1 LSSDPP
7 EAAPSPGHQPVLLA
21 EVLEHLAPR
30 PGEVAVDATL
40 GRGGHAIELL
50 RAIRGGVA
58 PGLAASSA
66 HSGLLIGIDRDRE
79 NLAAAGARLAVEAG
93 LAAIPIE
100 PAIAPRNEP
109 APGSIANASPVRLVH
124 ADFAQI
130 DEVLASRGL
139 AADLVLADLGA
150 SSPHFD
156 DPERGFSFRHE
167 GPLDMR
173 LDRSGGVTAAD
184 LVAQLPERDLA
195 ETIRRLGEE
204 PFAARIARKIA
215 RVRAAAPIST
225 TTQLAD
231 LVRDAYGPRARH
243 SRMHP
248 ATRTFM
254 ALRIAVNDELGSL
267 QRLLARIGMAARLA
281 AANEGGW
288 LRRGARIGVIAFH
301 SLEDRMVK
309 HAFAQ
314 CEAEGLLRRRP
325 RRSILPSEVE
335 IGHNPRARSARL
347 RVAMV
352 GGLP

>member
-1 LSSDPP
+1 M
-7 EAAPSPGHQPVLLA
+7 LLA

-30 PGEVAVDATL
+30 PGTVAVDATL

-50 RAIRGGVA
+50 RAVVA
-58 PGLAASSA
+58 GAPSGDPAWSGPPGL
-66 HSGLLIGIDRDRE
+66 LVGIDRDRE
-79 NLAAAGARLAVEAG
+79 NLAAAAARLATETG
-93 LAAIPIE
+93 LAPSPIE
-100 PAIAPRNEP
+100 PAIFPQTNLAPRTAADP
-109 APGSIANASPVRLVH
+109 SPVRLVH
-124 ADFAQI
+124 ADFAQLG
-130 DEVLASRGL
+130 EVLSSRGL
-139 AADLVLADLGA
+139 AADLLLADLGA

-173 LDRSGGVTAAD
+173 LDRSGGITAAD
-184 LVAQLPERDLA
+184 LLAQLPERDLA

-204 PFAARIARKIA
+204 PLAARIARKIA
-215 RVRAAAPIST
+215 HARAAAPIST

-267 QRLLARIGMAARLA
+267 QRLLERIGVAARMAAA
-281 AANEGGW
+281 GEGGW

-314 CEAEGLLRRRP
+314 LEAEGLLERRP
-325 RRSILPSEVE
+325 RRPILPGEVE
-335 IGHNPRARSARL
+335 IAHNPRARSARL
-347 RVAMV
+347 RVATV
-352 GGLP
+352 GGPS